1 MKQTRREILH
11 IKYKTSPLSP
21 QQPVNYLRKTKTPVQ
36 AGRAEA
42 KNKLRWVKDEVITA
56 ALVFNQSRVP
66 HQNNRT
72 DT

>member
-1 MKQTRREILH
+1 MVH

-21 QQPVNYLRKTKTPVQ
+21 QQSVNYLRKTKIATR
-36 AGRAEA
+36 AIRAES

-56 ALVFNQSRVP
+56 ALVFNQARVP